1 MLEGFDPTII
11 EDEKTREGFI
21 LLLNL
26 VEKLKAENERLR
38 GENQRLKDEIKRLKG
53 EQGKPRFKKKRRQT
67 AHSSEK
73 ERRQTREKEQKK
85 QAKPVEIDREMK
97 VEINRSELPA
107 DAEFKGYEEAVVQD
121 IKITSDNV
129 LLRKEKFY
137 SATEGKS
144 YIAPHPPG
152 YEGEF
157 GPGIKAS
164 AITFYYGCNMTEPK
178 LLVFF
183 RNMNIK
189 ISAGQVSNLL
199 IKKQERFHEEKAEVY
214 RAGLES
220 SPWQQSDW
228 TTMRVNGQACYTHIV
243 CNPLY
248 AAYFTK
254 ASKDRQTILEV
265 LRNSSE
271 REYVLNEK
279 AFSLLAKLGL
289 SQVKRQQLQAL
300 KGDRVYPEREF
311 LALLASQ
318 PMTLGPTQ
326 LRWVLDAAAIAAYH
340 SQQDWPIIDLLLADD
355 APVHAQHEDRP
366 LHLQEELDG
375 LQHLHRL
382 FG

>member
-53 EQGKPRFKKKRRQT
+53 EQGKPRFKKKRRQ
-67 AHSSEK
+67 ADHSSEK
-73 ERRQTREKEQKK
+73 ERRQAREKEQKK

-97 VEINRSELPA
+97 VEVDRSELPA

-157 GPGIKAS
+157 GPGIKAL

-178 LLVFF
+178 LLEFF

-228 TTMRVNGQACYTHIV
+228 TTMRHN
-243 CNPLY
+243 N
-248 AAYFTK
+248 
-254 ASKDRQTILEV
+254 
-265 LRNSSE
+265 
-271 REYVLNEK
+271 
-279 AFSLLAKLGL
+279 
-289 SQVKRQQLQAL
+289 
-300 KGDRVYPEREF
+300 
-311 LALLASQ
+311 
-318 PMTLGPTQ
+318 
-326 LRWVLDAAAIAAYH
+326 
-340 SQQDWPIIDLLLADD
+340 
-355 APVHAQHEDRP
+355 
-366 LHLQEELDG
+366 
-375 LQHLHRL
+375 
-382 FG
+382 